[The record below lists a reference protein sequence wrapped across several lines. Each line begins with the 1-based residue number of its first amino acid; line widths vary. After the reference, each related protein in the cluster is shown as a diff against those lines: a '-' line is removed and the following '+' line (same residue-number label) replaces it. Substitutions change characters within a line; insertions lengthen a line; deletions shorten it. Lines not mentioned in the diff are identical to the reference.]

1 MRVTTPGGLPVLF
14 SFNDGALPGG
24 ASRKMRSFLSLNEIS
39 TNDDSQIGSDDW
51 NACREFVDAWGNPYD
66 YRYRVLVSPTRF
78 QEWRSPNFLIVSCS
92 ANFNPPAVEGEP
104 PVAAE
109 YWELAGASPMTRS
122 GFVPTSYFDESG
134 SNGPFRADN
143 IVNWSN

>member
-1 MRVTTPGGLPVLF
+1 M
-14 SFNDGALPGG
+14 
-24 ASRKMRSFLSLNEIS
+24 
-39 TNDDSQIGSDDW
+39 
-51 NACREFVDAWGNPYD
+51 
-66 YRYRVLVSPTRF
+66 
-78 QEWRSPNFLIVSCS
+78 SCS

-134 SNGPFRADN
+134 SNGPYRADN